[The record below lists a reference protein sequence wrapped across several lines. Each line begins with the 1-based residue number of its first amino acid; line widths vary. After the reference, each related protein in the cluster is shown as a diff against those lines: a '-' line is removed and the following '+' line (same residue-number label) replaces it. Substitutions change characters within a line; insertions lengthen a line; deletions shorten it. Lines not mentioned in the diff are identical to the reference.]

1 MQDWDP
7 DLYRQ
12 FEAERTRPATD
23 LLAHITITSP
33 QFISDLGCGPGNST
47 ELLHR
52 RFPDAQLVGIDHSQA
67 MLASAQQRLP
77 HCTFI
82 EADIHQ
88 WRPSQPQNLI
98 YANASLQWLTDHPHL
113 FPSLLSQLAPRGV
126 LAVQMPDNL
135 DQPSHRAMREVAENG
150 PWQQTLQE
158 AGATRAKVLSANHYY
173 DLLAPHAERVDIW
186 RTTYYHPMPSAQAIV
201 DWLRA
206 TGLRP
211 YLAPLTEAMQLA
223 FLQNYLAII
232 EKAYPARTDGRRLLA
247 FPRLFIVAHAQR

>member
-77 HCTFI
+77 HCTFV

-88 WRPSQPQNLI
+88 WHPSQPQNLI

-113 FPSLLSQLAPRGV
+113 FPSLLSQLAPKGCWRFRCRIIWINPVIELCGKWPKTAHGNKPYKKPAQHGRKCSRPITIMIYWLPTLSESIFGV
-126 LAVQMPDNL
+126 
-135 DQPSHRAMREVAENG
+135 QPI
-150 PWQQTLQE
+150 T
-158 AGATRAKVLSANHYY
+158 TRCHQRKQLLTGCGQRSYALILNH
-173 DLLAPHAERVDIW
+173 
-186 RTTYYHPMPSAQAIV
+186 
-201 DWLRA
+201 
-206 TGLRP
+206 
-211 YLAPLTEAMQLA
+211 
-223 FLQNYLAII
+223 
-232 EKAYPARTDGRRLLA
+232 
-247 FPRLFIVAHAQR
+247 

>member
-77 HCTFI
+77 HCTLLRRI
-82 EADIHQ
+82 STNGALHS
-88 WRPSQPQNLI
+88 RRTLSM
-98 YANASLQWLTDHPHL
+98 LTPHY
-113 FPSLLSQLAPRGV
+113 SG
-126 LAVQMPDNL
+126 
-135 DQPSHRAMREVAENG
+135 
-150 PWQQTLQE
+150 
-158 AGATRAKVLSANHYY
+158 
-173 DLLAPHAERVDIW
+173 
-186 RTTYYHPMPSAQAIV
+186 
-201 DWLRA
+201 
-206 TGLRP
+206 
-211 YLAPLTEAMQLA
+211 
-223 FLQNYLAII
+223 
-232 EKAYPARTDGRRLLA
+232 
-247 FPRLFIVAHAQR
+247 